1 MMTTN
6 QRKIAVVFV
15 AYGCVPK
22 ERLTAHFDW
31 NNRIYWGSKATI
43 YVVVDCVAKALPS
56 AAFRHVD
63 VKLLRYDAADLPTI
77 DEVDLTVEVDGE
89 LLEIVPAIGRDGR
102 LFSLTKTKN
111 FGIQRALDDGAD
123 VIICTD
129 VDIAFSPVA
138 WDTMCEVEMGQ
149 AIMPVYHLCKNFE
162 NRHQEPSRVDHGMTG
177 TTAMV
182 AEHWRKIQYDER
194 CVAYGA
200 DDGILLRDIRR
211 AGIQLIPPRRKF
223 PIAPVVWH
231 VDHTLAAVDNV
242 PGGGR
247 PDCWGRAEGFN
258 PDNFEANRKL
268 HDNR

>member
-1 MMTTN
+1 MTN

-15 AYGCVPK
+15 AYGCVPQH
-22 ERLTAHFDW
+22 RLDDHFKW
-31 NNRIYWGSKATI
+31 NDAIYRESNATVLVVTDALYELMHPNGTQRILPKTSLPQLDGK
-43 YVVVDCVAKALPS
+43 VV
-56 AAFRHVD
+56 
-63 VKLLRYDAADLPTI
+63 
-77 DEVDLTVEVDGE
+77 
-89 LLEIVPAIGRDGR
+89 
-102 LFSLTKTKN
+102 FSLTKTKN
-111 FGIQRALDDGAD
+111 FGVNYVLEYWTDVD

-129 VDIAFSPVA
+129 VDVAFSPAA
-138 WDTMCEVEMGQ
+138 WDIMCEVEHGQ
-149 AIMPVYHLCKNFE
+149 AIMPVYHLCRDFD
-162 NRHQEPSRVDHGMTG
+162 NRHQEPSRVDYGMTG

-182 AEHWRKIQYDER
+182 AEHWREIQYDER
-194 CVAYGA
+194 CVGYGA
-200 DDGILLRDIRR
+200 DDGILLRDIQR